1 MEILRKLVRASLLE
15 SSLYEEVQKDK
26 EVMWQAYVVVLVCS
40 LCNGIGNV
48 GLVGV
53 QGIIPGFLFGL
64 VGWFFWSGV
73 IYLIGVKLF
82 EYKSDMGGLLRCTAF
97 AYAPAVISI
106 FGVIPSGVDPTVGIV
121 FRTISSLWLILT
133 FIKAVKQALGTSL
146 GMSVFIVVQGFV
158 VYLIVLILVGLYHIF
173 V

>member
-1 MEILRKLVRASLLE
+1 MEILRKLVRASLLD

-26 EVMWQAYVVVLVCS
+26 EVMWQAYLIVLVCS

-64 VGWFFWSGV
+64 IGWFFWSGV

-97 AYAPAVISI
+97 AYSPTVISI
-106 FGVIPSGVDPTVGIV
+106 FGVIPSVDIA
-121 FRTISSLWLILT
+121 FRTISTLWLILT
-133 FIKAVKQALGTSL
+133 FIKAVKQALGTSV